1 MPPARQLRA
10 VVLFALVVSLGCA
23 KQDEDMTH
31 APDHDHD
38 HSHDHSHAHP
48 GHGEEDEV
56 NEHGY
61 KGHRFDDPQDWMEH
75 FESPE
80 RTAWQKPDAV
90 VASLALAAD
99 AKVADIGAGTGYF
112 AVRFAAVAREGL
124 VYAVDIE
131 PKMVEWLDQR
141 ARDEGH
147 ANLRAVKGE
156 AADPKLPEAV
166 DLAFMCNVFHHLAE
180 PSAYFASVAA
190 KLRPGGRV
198 VIVDFRKDNPEDA
211 PGPPAAMRMA
221 PEQIEAAMREAGY
234 ELVRTDLELLEYQYV
249 LEFRVAS

>member
-1 MPPARQLRA
+1 MRQVRRHCA
-10 VVLFALVVSLGCA
+10 VYGFALIVGLGCA

-31 APDHDHD
+31 APDHDH
-38 HSHDHSHAHP
+38 SHAHDHGHH
-48 GHGEEDEV
+48 GHGAGAEV

-61 KGHRFDDPQDWMEH
+61 KGHRFDDPKDWMER

-90 VASLALAAD
+90 VASLKLAAD
-99 AKVADIGAGTGYF
+99 ANVADIGAGTGYF
-112 AVRFAAVAREGL
+112 AVRFAAAASEGQ

-131 PKMVEWLDQR
+131 PGMVEWLAER
-141 ARDEGH
+141 AADEGH
-147 ANLRAVKGE
+147 ANLHAVQGE

-180 PSAYFASVAA
+180 PSAYFEKVAA

-211 PGPPAAMRMA
+211 PGPPEAMRMA
-221 PEQIEAAMREAGY
+221 PEQIEAAMKAAGY

-249 LEFRVAS
+249 LEFRSA